1 MGKKCSALKN
11 ACSSLCHSVVARWT
25 AMFDAFNFWRTRRR
39 TALIAA
45 CVAAGLTL
53 SLNIS
58 AIIYLQLRSVPNPG
72 GEIPINPRLFL
83 GNCSKALRLN
93 TGIHVLINILSTI
106 MLASSNM
113 FMQLLLA
120 PTRAEVD
127 KAHRRQ
133 RFLDIGVPSL
143 RNLLYISTRN
153 TLVWAVLV
161 LSSLPLHL
169 LYNSAVYMTRPMN
182 NINLYVVTPGFLKGE
197 TVSVRNGV
205 WMYNWRRQQN
215 LTGLDGRKARDRKM
229 VSQQIEGDGLF
240 GWYGGCTM
248 DNCSSV
254 QQYAMQRGYSRVMSP
269 LECLNAYS
277 KFEGD
282 RSDVIFV
289 SSYDYLWNSSTAIPH
304 FALNGSEV
312 LITEDASTL
321 PNQINSSLL
330 FALELPSMFSA
341 MGFWIDYGWLCGN
354 TNSFE
359 CRRPSL
365 WREDPSIIKD
375 WNMLGW
381 KVDECL
387 VRDVPLTDK
396 CSVNY
401 STGIIIVV
409 CCVNALKLICMLYG
423 VRLLSKDGPYSKPLS
438 TIGDAI
444 ASFLEIKDDTT
455 RGLSL
460 TNKAT
465 LTRHKSRWPRKGK
478 QVWTADRFRWFQL
491 VSKTRLSWT
500 LMMSLVVLFG
510 GIAAMLTS
518 FLLIKERAGSARHI
532 LDIPFGATDQYT
544 FGQLGRHIAIGDR
557 DSTRKGFLSMIFFA
571 NMWQVFLSVL
581 YMSINALLT
590 CFCVENEWQSCA
602 SKRKALRVSSP
613 KGEQRSTYFLSLPWR
628 YGLPLATTSALLHW
642 TLSQSIFLTALATYR
657 PEGFNNELLF
667 LGSSPRPL
675 MLTVAIGFIIG
686 IVLLG
691 LCFRTSNGVLPRG
704 GSCSAII
711 SAACHGPAGD
721 TEAALKPVKW
731 GEIDATQSSGLLPR
745 NDHMQESNEAKHAQ
759 GTGIDIELTEL
770 AGRGHCCFTTY
781 DVTAPVQGRE
791 YC

>member
-1 MGKKCSALKN
+1 MLDG
-11 ACSSLCHSVVARWT
+11 
-25 AMFDAFNFWRTRRR
+25 FNFWRTRRR

-72 GEIPINPRLFL
+72 GEMPINPRLFL

-106 MLASSNM
+106 MLACSNM

-120 PTRAEVD
+120 PTRAEID
-127 KAHRRQ
+127 RAHRRQ

-143 RNLLYISTRN
+143 RNLLHISTRN
-153 TLVWAVLV
+153 RLVWAVLV

-182 NINLYVVTPGFLKGE
+182 DINLYVVTPGFLEGE
-197 TVSVRNGV
+197 TASVRNGV

-215 LTGLDGRKARDRKM
+215 LTGLDGRKARDRKI
-229 VSQQIEGDGLF
+229 VSQQIEGDGRF
-240 GWYGGCTM
+240 GWYGGCTT

-277 KFEGD
+277 TFEGN

-312 LITEDASTL
+312 LITEDASKL
-321 PNQINSSLL
+321 PNRINSSLL

-409 CCVNALKLICMLYG
+409 CCVNALKFICMLYG
-423 VRLLSKDGPYSKPLS
+423 VRLLSKDGQYSKPLS

-444 ASFLEIKDDTT
+444 ASFLEIRDGTT
-455 RGLSL
+455 CGLAL
-460 TNKAT
+460 INKAT
-465 LTRHKSRWPRKGK
+465 LSRQNSAWSAKRKD
-478 QVWTADRFRWFQL
+478 VWTADRFRWFQL
-491 VSKTRLSWT
+491 VSKKRLSWT
-500 LMMSLVVLFG
+500 LLMSMVVLFG
-510 GIAAMLTS
+510 GISAMLAS
-518 FLLIKERAGSARHI
+518 FVLIKQRAGTARHI

-557 DSTRKGFLSMIFFA
+557 DSTRKAFFPLIFFA
-571 NMWQVFLSVL
+571 NI
-581 YMSINALLT
+581 Y
-590 CFCVENEWQSCA
+590 A

-628 YGLPLATTSALLHW
+628 YGIPLAATSALLHW

-675 MLTVAIGFIIG
+675 ILTVTLGFIIG

-691 LCFRTSNGVLPRG
+691 LCFRKSKGVLPRG
-704 GSCSAII
+704 GTCSAII

-721 TEAALKPVKW
+721 TEAAFKPFKW
-731 GEIDATQSSGLLPR
+731 GEIDAAQSSGLLPR
-745 NDHMQESNEAKHAQ
+745 KGHIQDINEAKHAQ
-759 GTGIDIELTEL
+759 STGVDIELTEL
-770 AGRGHCCFTTY
+770 AGLGHCCFTTY